1 MPHRYAIHTA
11 GVSHSNPIPNAC
23 RISNLI
29 ASGAIGGADASTGTV
44 PPSIEAQCANM
55 FVNLRAIIEAGG
67 GTTDD
72 IIKLTVF
79 LRDRADRAAL
89 NVEWLKM
96 FPDAKS
102 RPARHAQQL
111 PDGGNLLVQCDFMAV
126 INTA

>member
-1 MPHRYAIHTA
+1 MPRRYAIHTA

-29 ASGAIGGADASTGTV
+29 ASGAIGGADASTG
-44 PPSIEAQCANM
+44 
-55 FVNLRAIIEAGG
+55 G

-102 RPARHAQQL
+102 HPARHAQQL